1 MTLNAPLP
9 DRSSIERWQNSFL
22 SLNAQRLQAA
32 RKQLSSRQ
40 QIVLDVLPLL
50 LHANSSRLPGYLAPD
65 TPCGIAGFTP
75 DRDHHTALHQ
85 VARGAQLPREPGQR
99 NILGV
104 YLMGSLGS
112 IAQSRSSDLDVW
124 VCHDELLTDF
134 QLEALQEKCRRI
146 EHWANTQGTEVHFFL
161 MNLKDFRTGQS
172 RSADG
177 EDCGSSQHLLLLDEF
192 YRSGLWIAGKK
203 PRWWII
209 PEDSEAVAES
219 CWQELVNNH
228 SVDIND
234 WLDVGSLGTIPAG
247 EFVGAGLWQL
257 NKGLDN
263 PYKSLLKLLLTCEYA
278 SQYPHIR
285 PLAWDL
291 KKQVHSGEATPENT
305 DAYLLMLARIE
316 KQLDSTDSEQLDLIR
331 RSFYFKTG
339 IKLTQLAG
347 SQRDQWRT
355 KALEN
360 QITTWGWSHT
370 LLAELD
376 NREQWLAID
385 VLKERNALVTQML
398 NSYRTLITFSE
409 QHANDVH
416 ISQEDMTVL
425 GNRLYAAFKSEPGKT
440 IDINPGIRTNMTE
453 EKITLNLTDDGWQLI
468 PGNWRP
474 GDTRGV
480 LHQSS
485 SLVEILLFAHRN
497 GLLTS
502 ESHIALYPTH
512 NPVTQY
518 ELRALVQDILQI
530 APPNKKSCDF
540 TVDKHATSWHL
551 FINSGVNPQQALSR
565 RGMQKISNRDDA
577 LGFSSSRENLV
588 QTIELVTVS
597 NWGEWQVDHFVGE
610 TAIHQAILKILNYR
624 SNALSNHWP
633 DWQVHCHCQVR
644 AVAIKSR
651 VEQLT
656 RDLILHMSQPK
667 PSPYLLQTG
676 ESFHLLEYRRG
687 EVVSHGA
694 DNHTELVKML
704 ARPRRRFRR
713 WQLDRH
719 ALPVSPLRLILEQSQ
734 GEQWQLWYWRQKQK
748 IFVYVMDD
756 CGSLYY
762 QQLPD
767 RDIRAT
773 LVPILR
779 LINTL
784 NRRWALERQQEPWP
798 FILTELKMDPE
809 SYAFSEEKR
818 RMPDEAE
825 QTSSLE
831 VTASITDDSAI
842 VMTVQN
848 QTLSQQEFG
857 SGVFAKAR
865 NAILAIRSNNANQP
879 IWLND
884 IALYSNQHLTKHLQ
898 YRRKLERVLNHPATG
913 QKTAS

>member
-1 MTLNAPLP
+1 MSSNTPLP
-9 DRSSIERWQNSFL
+9 DRSSIERWQKNFL
-22 SLNAQRLQAA
+22 SLNVQRLQAA
-32 RKQLSSRQ
+32 RKQLSVRQ
-40 QIVLDVLPLL
+40 QTVLDVLPLL
-50 LHANSSRLPGYLAPD
+50 LHANNSRLPGYLAPD
-65 TPCGIAGFTP
+65 TPCGVAGFTP

-85 VARGAQLPREPGQR
+85 IARGAQLPRDPGQR
-99 NILGV
+99 NIHAL

-112 IAQSRSSDLDVW
+112 IAQSRNSDLDVW
-124 VCHDELLTDF
+124 VCHDEVLSDT
-134 QLEALQEKCRRI
+134 QLEALQEKCHRI
-146 EHWANTQGTEVHFFL
+146 EQWADSQGTELHFFL
-161 MNLKDFRTGQS
+161 MNLKEFRAGQS

-192 YRSGLWIAGKK
+192 YRSALWLAGKK

-209 PEDSEAVAES
+209 PEHAEATADT
-219 CWQELVNNH
+219 CWHDLVEKNC
-228 SVDIND
+228 VDINEWID
-234 WLDVGSLGTIPAG
+234 IGSLPTIPAG

-278 SQYPHIR
+278 SQFPNIR

-291 KKQVHSGEATPENT
+291 KNQVHSGEATTENT

-316 KQLDSTDSEQLDLIR
+316 NQLDSTDSDQRDLIR

-347 SQRDQWRT
+347 SQRNQWRT

-360 QITTWGWSHT
+360 QITSWNWSHT

-376 NREQWLAID
+376 NREQWSAAE

-398 NSYRTLITFSE
+398 NSYRTLAAFSE
-409 QHANDVH
+409 QHADEIH
-416 ISQEDMTVL
+416 ISQDDMTVL
-425 GNRLYAAFKSEPGKT
+425 GNRLYAAFKNEPGKI
-440 IDINPGIRTNMTE
+440 IDINPGIRKSMAE
-453 EKITLNLTDDGWQLI
+453 EKITLNLTDDFWQLI

-474 GDTRGV
+474 GDNRGV
-480 LHQSS
+480 LHQST

-502 ESHIALYPTH
+502 TSHIALYPTH
-512 NPVTQY
+512 NPVTPY
-518 ELRALVQDILQI
+518 ELRALIQDILQV
-530 APPNKKSCDF
+530 PLPTKKSCNLNDE
-540 TVDKHATSWHL
+540 KHSISWQV

-588 QTIELVTVS
+588 QTIELVTIS
-597 NWGEWQVDHFVGE
+597 NWGEWQVDHFTGDNS
-610 TAIHQAILKILNYR
+610 IHQTILKVLNYR
-624 SNALSNHWP
+624 CDLLVNNWP
-633 DWQVHCHCQVR
+633 DWKIHCHCQVR
-644 AVAIKSR
+644 AIAIKNR

-656 RDLILHMSQPK
+656 QDLMSHMSQPK

-694 DNHTELVKML
+694 DNNAELVKML

-734 GEQWQLWYWRQKQK
+734 GEQWQLWYWRQKKK
-748 IFVYVMDD
+748 IFIYIMDE

-773 LVPILR
+773 LVPLLR
-779 LINTL
+779 LITTL
-784 NRRWALERQQEPWP
+784 NNRWADELQQVPWP
-798 FILTELKMDPE
+798 IVFTELKMNQE
-809 SYAFSEEKR
+809 SFLFSVEKR
-818 RMPDEAE
+818 RIPEEVKQAS
-825 QTSSLE
+825 TLS
-831 VTASITDDSAI
+831 VTASFTEKSALVI
-842 VMTVQN
+842 AVQDKII
-848 QTLSQQEFG
+848 SQQEFG
-857 SGVFAKAR
+857 STVFTNAR
-865 NAILAIRSNNANQP
+865 NAILAIRTNNAQQP

-884 IALYSNQHLTKHLQ
+884 INLHGNHHLTKHLQ
-898 YRRKLERVLNHPATG
+898 YRRKLEKILNHHTAG
-913 QKTAS
+913 QKNPS